1 MPTFGAHAVGSEWR
15 GSGGTPRRYGDG
27 LMSVRPTPEQVL
39 LLAPDRA
46 AAAAATTASDPGA
59 WSAAGCDD
67 DAVWG
72 QYIATSAEP
81 YDVAVD
87 LGGPAFRCSCPSR
100 KVPCK
105 HCLGLLLMHA
115 QQHVAPA
122 RRLPFAQQWMQ
133 RRDRHPTA
141 HLPGATPDVPD
152 VQGAGDDEVAVE
164 GDAAGV
170 RTGARSGAND
180 QQREQRQLD
189 RAERMRAGLTELD
202 RWLADRVRTGLAAPA
217 LAEADTWDRLAARL
231 VDAQC
236 GGLANR
242 VKRVATRIG
251 QHARWHEDVL
261 EEMAV
266 LHALAQG
273 ALRTSTLPIE
283 FADGV
288 HAAIGPHGQQGR
300 RAGRRAVHRPL
311 DRAGREPRPRGQDHR
326 AAHLARR
333 HRARRPMG
341 ASPPRGRCC
350 SPSVPSA
357 TRSPPNTT
365 WPPSSMPTCT
375 GTRVRSRC
383 APSSVGCTTNPGASS
398 AAPTP
403 STVADAVGA
412 AGWAM
417 ARRAVARAVSGGGAG
432 RAAAG
437 RQRTM
442 DARRPRP
449 VRCPIVPGFWRLAE
463 LVAISGGRPI
473 VVMGE
478 LSADGILPL
487 TVWADGGLVLL

>member
-1 MPTFGAHAVGSEWR
+1 
-15 GSGGTPRRYGDG
+15 
-27 LMSVRPTPEQVL
+27 MSVRPTPEQVL

-46 AAAAATTASDPGA
+46 AATAAAAAADPGS

-81 YDVAVD
+81 YEVAVD
-87 LGGPAFRCSCPSR
+87 LGGPAFRCTCPSR

-115 QQHVAPA
+115 QQHVVPA
-122 RRLPFAQQWMQ
+122 KRLPFAQQWMQ

-141 HLPGATPDVPD
+141 HPADVSPDVR
-152 VQGAGDDEVAVE
+152 GAGDDEVGVE

-170 RTGARSGAND
+170 RTGVRGGGAD
-180 QQREQRQLD
+180 PQREQRRLD
-189 RAERMRAGLTELD
+189 RAERMRAGLMELD

-217 LAEADTWDRLAARL
+217 LAETDTWERVAARL

-273 ALRTSTLPIE
+273 ALRTSTLPIDL
-283 FADGV
+283 ADGV
-288 HAAIGPHGQQGR
+288 HAASGLTINKDDVLSGVPSTARWTVLGESRVREDKITVQRTWLASQDPTRNESNGGSTTTWAMLLAFGAFGNEVTTEHDVATEFLADVHWYPGAVALRALVGRVHDEPR
-300 RAGRRAVHRPL
+300 RAASAPL
-311 DRAGREPRPRGQDHR
+311 P
-326 AAHLARR
+326 
-333 HRARRPMG
+333 
-341 ASPPRGRCC
+341 
-350 SPSVPSA
+350 
-357 TRSPPNTT
+357 
-365 WPPSSMPTCT
+365 
-375 GTRVRSRC
+375 GTV
-383 APSSVGCTTNPGASS
+383 V
-398 AAPTP
+398 
-403 STVADAVGA
+403 DAVSA

-417 ARRAVARAVSGGGAG
+417 AAEPWLERYPVLVRVVPLPVGNGRWTLADATGA
-432 RAAAG
+432 
-437 RQRTM
+437 M
-442 DARRPRP
+442 P
-449 VRCPIVPGFWRLAE
+449 VVPGFWRLAE